1 MNYKAPDNSLHF
13 IEPEFAHL
21 LPDGSVPITDEE
33 AEVLRPVS
41 QPPAIQSQIDDLERA
56 QLMPRATREFML
68 LSMESMATP
77 EQLEQNFGYKAVKA
91 FDLQITALRAQ
102 L

>member
-1 MNYKAPDNSLHF
+1 MTKAL
-13 IEPEFAHL
+13 
-21 LPDGSVPITDEE
+21 E
-33 AEVLRPVS
+33 AAVEVVCTTFGGGGGCGIDCRTCSCNQDTKAVV
-41 QPPAIQSQIDDLERA
+41 QSQIDALERT

-77 EQLEQNFGYKAVKA
+77 EQLEQNFGYRAVKA
-91 FDLQITALRAQ
+91 FDLQIAALRAQ